1 MAKSFLWK
9 AVCKGVLSLSYRC
22 LYRGVVFAEE
32 GRQSMVAELPRDLP
46 RLLSSAER
54 LMTRRLALALEPE
67 DCSVEE
73 WRVLSLLS
81 DGRGHAMS
89 DVAEYALMPAP
100 SLTKLVDRL
109 VSAAHAYRR
118 KDPGDGRRVL
128 LYLSARG
135 RTRHKVVAEL
145 VGRAQREALESM
157 SGVPELVDA
166 LTRLEFALEPRGRS
180 EQSRAATAVK
190 AVW

>member
-1 MAKSFLWK
+1 LTVSP
-9 AVCKGVLSLSYRC
+9 
-22 LYRGVVFAEE
+22 
-32 GRQSMVAELPRDLP
+32 ELPRDLP
-46 RLLSSAER
+46 QLLSSAER
-54 LMTRRLALALEPE
+54 LMTRRLAAALEAE

-109 VSAAHAYRR
+109 VSAALAYRR

-128 LYLSARG
+128 LYLSSRG
-135 RTRHKVVAEL
+135 RTRHRAGAALAQQVQAQVLDGLAGVREL
-145 VGRAQREALESM
+145 ADGLS
-157 SGVPELVDA
+157 
-166 LTRLEFALEPRGRS
+166 RLEFLLGRAP
-180 EQSRAATAVK
+180 EQVRAER
-190 AVW
+190 